1 MVDQQVKRPEPTRA
15 GRIFLVFSGVAV
27 GFSLGVEVGGS
38 LGPGARFGGVLVY
51 QIAMGVAL
59 VLLWC
64 SIWTRLRAA

>member
-1 MVDQQVKRPEPTRA
+1 MVDQLVKRSEPTRL
-15 GRIFLVFSGVAV
+15 GRIFLVFAGMAL
-27 GFSLGVEVGGS
+27 GFSLGVQVGEQLGS
-38 LGPGARFGGVLVY
+38 GARLGGVLVY